1 MAEFEYTARS
11 GNGQKVVGSLE
22 AETEAAVLRLL
33 DEKKLFP
40 VQITA
45 KRSTQ
50 PDAAKVRVRATD
62 LGLMYSQLAD
72 LLNTGVPLLRSLD
85 SIARSTVNK
94 KLAQVI
100 RDVRAE
106 VAEGKALFEAMQM
119 FPQVFPSLHVV
130 MVRAGERASFLEDVL
145 ASLATFI
152 ERVDELRG
160 TVVGALIYPAILALV
175 GTIVMVGALVFFV
188 PQFEPLLEDAVKP
201 LPTVV
206 VFGMS
211 TVVRG
216 YWFVLIPGVV
226 ALCVGLY
233 LTMRTEAGQRAL
245 ERWRLKIPIV
255 GNALRM
261 VAITRFCRIL
271 GTMLANGVPLL
282 QALAISKDAIG
293 SKIMSDRIAQAAE
306 SVRAGESL
314 SGPLSVGGFFP
325 DQVLAMIAVAEES
338 NQLEK
343 VLLQIA
349 DTVERRTNR
358 QVDQAVRLI
367 EPLVLCLVAGAIGFI
382 AMGLILPIFTM
393 AGSLGN

>member
-22 AETEAAVLRLL
+22 ADTEAAVLRLL
-33 DEKKLFP
+33 DEKQLFP
-40 VQITA
+40 VQITP
-45 KRSTQ
+45 KRSASSD
-50 PDAAKVRVRATD
+50 PSRVKVRPTD
-62 LGLMYSQLAD
+62 LGLMYGQLAD

-85 SIARSTVNK
+85 SLARSTVNK
-94 KLAQVI
+94 KLAGVI
-100 RDVRAE
+100 REVRAE
-106 VAEGKALFEAMQM
+106 VADGKALFEAMQAY
-119 FPQVFPSLHVV
+119 PQVFPSLHVV

-152 ERVDELRG
+152 ERVDELRS
-160 TVVGALIYPAILALV
+160 TVVGALIYPAILAAV
-175 GTIVMVGALVFFV
+175 GTTVMVGALIFFV
-188 PQFEPLLEDAVKP
+188 PQFEPLLEDAAKP
-201 LPTVV
+201 LPTEV
-206 VFGMS
+206 VFLMS
-211 TVVRG
+211 AVVRG
-216 YWFVLIPGVV
+216 YWFVLVPALAGVV
-226 ALCVGLY
+226 AAIW
-233 LTMRTEAGQRAL
+233 LTMRTEAGQRAM

-271 GTMLANGVPLL
+271 GTMLVNGVPLL

-293 SKIMSDRIAQAAE
+293 SKMMSDRLAEAAE

-314 SGPLSVGGFFP
+314 SGPLGEGGFFP
-325 DQVLAMIAVAEES
+325 EQILAMIAVAEES